1 MKKITA
7 VLLCAV
13 IVCSFA
19 SCKGKTSEITADTDV
34 DTVIAND
41 PSKPT
46 GAVTSV
52 YDNVSIHEGFPGVC
66 SISYDLGKT
75 KISLIRTEK
84 GIYISSGESEMLFI
98 KTSGGYATYLK
109 GEDGVFEISE
119 AAQELADGYMNQYIS
134 TFSNFCYAHEE
145 NFNDMTKGGKTSVCD
160 RPCTEYTYELKN
172 DSSEYRYV
180 YTLDDETGICMK
192 YYLEG
197 TDEDGEGGVY
207 EYVCTDFTLTGVQ
220 LPEYR

>member
-1 MKKITA
+1 MKKTA
-7 VLLCAV
+7 VLLMCTV
-13 IVCSFA
+13 LLCSFA
-19 SCKGKTSEITADTDV
+19 SCKGKTSEITADSSIE
-34 DTVIAND
+34 TVIASD
-41 PSKPT
+41 PNKIT

-52 YDNVSIHEGFPGVC
+52 YDNIAIHEGFPAVC

-84 GIYISSGESEMLFI
+84 GMYISSGESEMLFI
-98 KTSGGYATYLK
+98 KSQGGYATYVK
-109 GEDGVFEISE
+109 GEDGVFEKSE

-145 NFNDMTKGGKTSVCD
+145 NFGDMTKGEKTSVCE
-160 RPCTEYTYELKN
+160 RACTEYTYELKN
-172 DSSEYRYV
+172 DSSEYKYV

-197 TDEDGEGGVY
+197 TDEDGDGGVY
-207 EYVCTDFTLTGVQ
+207 EYVCTEFSLKDVE